1 MSSQTRS
8 VKLTIEDYLLFPD
21 DGKRHELIDGDHYV
35 TPSPNTRHQRISGK
49 LLISLHTFVTQH
61 RLGEVFAAPL
71 DVILSEFDVVQPDLM
86 FVSAGRA
93 AIITEANIQGAPDLV
108 VGILSERTRKVDER
122 VKRDLYSRYGIA
134 EYWIIDPDL
143 ETIKV
148 YRMTD
153 KGYLRAAELAK
164 ETKDTL
170 SSPLLPGLSLL
181 LAEIFG

>member
-1 MSSQTRS
+1 MST
-8 VKLTIEDYLLFPD
+8 
-21 DGKRHELIDGDHYV
+21 
-35 TPSPNTRHQRISGK
+35 
-49 LLISLHTFVTQH
+49 
-61 RLGEVFAAPL
+61 
-71 DVILSEFDVVQPDLM
+71 
-86 FVSAGRA
+86 GRA

-108 VGILSERTRKVDER
+108 VEILSERTRKVDER
-122 VKRDLYSRYGIA
+122 VKRDLYSRYGVA

-164 ETKDTL
+164 ETKDAL